1 LSITILINLRRK
13 AMSLGKVMLGFVATV
28 AAGAALG
35 VLFAPAKGS
44 VTRKRIAR
52 RGTDYSDDVKEK
64 FNSYIDTISEEY
76 ESIKNGVMD
85 LVDKRKEKVVV
96 APGKNHSK

>member
-1 LSITILINLRRK
+1 MN
-13 AMSLGKVMLGFVATV
+13 LGKVMLGLVATI

-44 VTRKRIAR
+44 ITRKRIAR

-76 ESIKNGVMD
+76 DSIKDGVMD
-85 LVDKRKEKVVV
+85 LVDKRKEKVVM
-96 APGKNHSK
+96 ASGKNHSK